1 MKKIGQYILLSF
13 LLITL
18 TCTNSKSQDIMISTS
33 LSADTILIGDQMRY
47 SLKLKQPSNL
57 TIIFPQ
63 FTDTLVNNIEIL
75 EKSEIDTLIVDE
87 EYLLLQQDLLITC
100 FDSGYYKIPGSK
112 FTTNTANLIKE
123 LISEEVYLQVLTMP
137 LDTNQAIFDIKL
149 PYGAPVQFIEVL
161 PYILGL
167 LILAAIL
174 FAVFWFIRKRKR
186 KKQIGVRF
194 KPLVPPHITALQE
207 LDKVK
212 EERLWQNNREKEY
225 YSRLTEILRIY
236 LEGRYEIYAMEQTSD
251 EILNSLRKT
260 AFNDNR
266 LFDKLRSTL
275 TISDLAKFAKLK
287 PSPNE
292 NEACLLD
299 AYIFVND
306 TKISIPDPVEIDE
319 AGKQDPETNS
329 KSEEDKSKELS
340 IEKTNQEVK

>member
-1 MKKIGQYILLSF
+1 MKKIGQYILFSF

-18 TCTNSKSQDIMISTS
+18 SCMHSRSQDIEITTS
-33 LSADTILIGDQMRY
+33 LSADTILIGDQIYY
-47 SLKLKQPSNL
+47 SLKLKQPANL
-57 TIIFPQ
+57 IINFPQ
-63 FTDTLVNNIEIL
+63 FTDTLVSNIEIL
-75 EKSEIDTLIVDE
+75 EKSGIDTLIVDE
-87 EYLLLQQDLLITC
+87 EQLIIKQELLITC
-100 FDSGYYKIPGSK
+100 FDSGLYKIPGEK
-112 FTTNTANLIKE
+112 FTTATENLIKE
-123 LISEEVYLQVLTMP
+123 FITDEIYLQVLTMP
-137 LDTNQAIFDIKL
+137 LDTTQAIFDIKL
-149 PYGAPVQFIEVL
+149 PYGAPVKFIEVL

-174 FAVFWFIRKRKR
+174 YAVFWFIRKRKR
-186 KKQIGVRF
+186 EKQLGVRF

-236 LEGRYEIYAMEQTSD
+236 LEGRYKIFAMEQTSD
-251 EILNSLRKT
+251 EILDSLRKT
-260 AFNDNR
+260 GFNDNR

-306 TKISIPDPVEIDE
+306 TKISIPDPIENEETGDQDSE
-319 AGKQDPETNS
+319 AKITSAEEKSQDIF
-329 KSEEDKSKELS
+329 K
-340 IEKTNQEVK
+340 EKTN